1 MKNCSNVPVSF
12 RDNNY
17 ENCSNVPVRFR
28 AGNLL
33 DTGVK
38 VQPI

>member
-12 RDNNY
+12 RDNDY
-17 ENCSNVPVRFR
+17 ENCSDVPVGFR
-28 AGNLL
+28 AANLL